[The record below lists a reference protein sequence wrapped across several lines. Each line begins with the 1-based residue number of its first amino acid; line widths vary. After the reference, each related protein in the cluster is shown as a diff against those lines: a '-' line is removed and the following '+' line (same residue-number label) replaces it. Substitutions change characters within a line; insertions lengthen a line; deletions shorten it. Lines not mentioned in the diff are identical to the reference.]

1 MRSLLSR
8 FPSLRNVPPE
18 RGPDAKGS
26 TAPRVLLACRDS
38 ATRKWGQRW
47 LAGEDLSVHV
57 AKNEA
62 EALALIDRTR
72 PDIVLVDATL
82 RDDKGQLLIESINA
96 RTSDEK
102 IPVVALCSSASAVQR
117 AVDAGVTE
125 ILRKPFNWQLA
136 ARRIERLVALAKLE
150 DDLKTAL
157 NRLQRLEEDAHEG
170 RARVKR
176 AKGFDD
182 LTGLP
187 NKLGFE
193 NAVTQA
199 LTAGTGQNRG
209 VAVALFDIDR
219 FVLINNTLGR
229 ARANSLLQQFAQ
241 RMVAA
246 LRSKE
251 ILNCMSGVTTS
262 VAARVEG
269 DLFGVM
275 LAGIRDRHE
284 AMQIVKILLEQLT
297 VTYQID
303 GEDILL
309 TSSAG
314 LAIAPDDGVAVED
327 LIRGAE
333 VGVSEAFKNG
343 GGCARSFDTSNPA
356 FNDRSTKIM
365 RCLQKALKLGEFEL
379 YYQPLVSGSRPQVF
393 GAEALLRWKSPELG
407 QVSPAEFI
415 PLAEEAGLM
424 VTIGKWVLTTA
435 CRQLRRWIDEGLRPI
450 RMAVNVSIAQLA
462 RGDLAGFVR
471 ETVRETGIDPCLLEL
486 ELSER
491 GALRNDPA
499 ILRELQEIKELGVRI
514 AVDDFGTGNSAIA
527 YLRQFPFD
535 TLKIDRSYIK
545 GVSDSADDA
554 AITTATIAMAHQLR
568 LDVVAEGVEER
579 CQMEFLEKQGC
590 NEYQGFLFSPPV
602 PSAQFRQLLQNG
614 LTNEQ
619 EQPEE
624 SSS

>member
-8 FPSLRNVPPE
+8 FRSPTDGPPDRAPSAV
-18 RGPDAKGS
+18 DSA
-26 TAPRVLLACRDS
+26 APRVLLACRDS
-38 ATRKWGQRW
+38 STRMWGQRW
-47 LAGEDLSVHV
+47 LEGADLQVRV
-57 AKNEA
+57 ARKGT
-62 EALALIDRTR
+62 EALELIDESP
-72 PDIVLVDATL
+72 PDVVLVDATL
-82 RDDKGQLLIESINA
+82 RDDQGRLLIESIHE
-96 RTSDEK
+96 RTPGTD
-102 IPVVALCSSASAVQR
+102 IPIVGLCPNSSSVQT
-117 AVDAGVTE
+117 AVDAGVTD

-150 DDLKTAL
+150 CDLKTAL
-157 NRLQRLEEDAHEG
+157 GRLHRLEEDAHKG

-176 AKGFDD
+176 AKGIDD

-187 NKLGFE
+187 NKHGFE
-193 NAVTQA
+193 NAVNQA
-199 LTAGTGQNRG
+199 VAAGVGQNRR

-219 FVLINNTLGR
+219 FAVINNTLGR

-241 RMVAA
+241 RMVAV

-262 VAARVEG
+262 VAARIEG

-275 LAGIRDRHE
+275 LAGVRDRHE
-284 AMQIVKILLEQLT
+284 SMRIVKLLLELLT
-297 VTYQID
+297 VTYQVD
-303 GEDILL
+303 DEDVLL
-309 TSSAG
+309 TASAG
-314 LAIAPDDGVAVED
+314 LAMAPEDGLTVED
-327 LIRGAE
+327 LFRSAE
-333 VGVSEAFKNG
+333 LGVSDAFKNG
-343 GGCARSFDTSNPA
+343 GGCARSFDTSNST
-356 FNDRSTKIM
+356 FNDRSSKIM
-365 RCLQKALKLGEFEL
+365 RCLQKALKKGEFEI
-379 YYQPLVSGSRPQVF
+379 YYQPLVAGAPPKVC
-393 GAEALLRWKSPELG
+393 GAEALMRWKSPELG
-407 QVSPAEFI
+407 QVSPGEFI

-424 VTIGKWVLTTA
+424 VGIGKWVLTHA
-435 CRQLRRWIDEGLRPI
+435 CRQLRRWIDEGLPPI

-471 ETVRETGIDPCLLEL
+471 ETLQETGIDPCLLEL

-499 ILRELQEIKELGVRI
+499 ILSELQEIKALGVRF

-545 GVSDSADDA
+545 GVSESADDA

-568 LDVVAEGVEER
+568 LEVVAEGVEEQ
-579 CQMEFLEKQGC
+579 CQMDFLERQGC

-602 PSAQFRQLLQNG
+602 PSDQFRQLLQNG
-614 LTNEQ
+614 LADPQ
-619 EQPEE
+619 DKPEE
-624 SSS
+624 SSR